1 MRIGI
6 GYDVHQLVKCRKLIL
21 GGVEVPYERGL
32 LGHSDADVLIH
43 AIEDAILGALALGDI
58 GKLFP
63 DTDPAYKD
71 ASSMGMFKK
80 VMAIVKEKG
89 YAVGNI
95 DATVIAQKPKLAPY
109 IPAMRENIAAV
120 CEKDVSAISVKA
132 TTSEKMGYEGRGE
145 GMTAMAVVLLEPTE
159 EKDDKMLVTGKQI
172 LQHADEHGYAV
183 GAFNVN
189 NMEIIQAIAQAADDL
204 RAPVILQAS
213 QGAIKYAG
221 VDYITSLVKTTA
233 ERIDV
238 PMTLHLDHGTD
249 FEEIM
254 KCIRSGFTSVMID
267 ASKHELDENIRLT
280 KEIVRI
286 AHSVGVSVEAEIG
299 KIGGTEDQIVVSDA
313 EATYTDPEEARI
325 FVEETGVDSLAIA
338 VGTAR
343 RL

>member
-1 MRIGI
+1 
-6 GYDVHQLVKCRKLIL
+6 
-21 GGVEVPYERGL
+21 
-32 LGHSDADVLIH
+32 
-43 AIEDAILGALALGDI
+43 
-58 GKLFP
+58 
-63 DTDPAYKD
+63 
-71 ASSMGMFKK
+71 
-80 VMAIVKEKG
+80 
-89 YAVGNI
+89 
-95 DATVIAQKPKLAPY
+95 
-109 IPAMRENIAAV
+109 
-120 CEKDVSAISVKA
+120 
-132 TTSEKMGYEGRGE
+132 
-145 GMTAMAVVLLEPTE
+145 
-159 EKDDKMLVTGKQI
+159 MLVTGKQI

-204 RAPVILQAS
+204 HAPVILQAS

-221 VDYITSLVKTTA
+221 VDYITSLIKTTA

-338 VGTAR
+338 VGTAHGVYKGEPKVDIDR
-343 RL
+343 IKEIDRVVSVPLVLHGSSGVPYDTLEKAVAAGIRKINIDTDIRASFAGAVKAFVSENPDEIDPRKILKPARAAMTDTVKEKIKVFGSDGKAWK

>member
-1 MRIGI
+1 
-6 GYDVHQLVKCRKLIL
+6 
-21 GGVEVPYERGL
+21 
-32 LGHSDADVLIH
+32 
-43 AIEDAILGALALGDI
+43 
-58 GKLFP
+58 
-63 DTDPAYKD
+63 
-71 ASSMGMFKK
+71 
-80 VMAIVKEKG
+80 
-89 YAVGNI
+89 
-95 DATVIAQKPKLAPY
+95 
-109 IPAMRENIAAV
+109 
-120 CEKDVSAISVKA
+120 
-132 TTSEKMGYEGRGE
+132 
-145 GMTAMAVVLLEPTE
+145 
-159 EKDDKMLVTGKQI
+159 MLVTGKQI

-204 RAPVILQAS
+204 HAPVILQAS

-338 VGTAR
+338 VGTAHGVYKGEPKVDIDR
-343 RL
+343 IKEIDRVVSVPLSFTDPAASPTTPSKKPWRQGFGRLTSTRTFAPALPVQSRPLSRKTPMKSTRERF